1 MRTVSRAKKRSLILR
16 HNGLTLV
23 ELLVGLIVASIILG
37 AIASLIFA
45 VGATHSSSSDM
56 AAKQAQVRFA
66 TVRISELIRYCKLVY
81 ATSAERITIWK
92 ADDDGD
98 NNIDASE
105 LAYVETGA
113 GRNYISLRNGVNPS
127 VVYIVPECSNV
138 QFLPDAAGPWT
149 ESVVVTFNI
158 EEDGEAHSYQINAVL
173 RSRAEHL
180 LNASGSIVG
189 DDD

>member
-1 MRTVSRAKKRSLILR
+1 MRRVSRVKEQSMILR
-16 HNGLTLV
+16 HKGLTLV

-45 VGATHSSSSDM
+45 VGTTHSSSSDT

-81 ATSAERITIWK
+81 ATSANRITIWK
-92 ADDDGD
+92 ADDDSD

-105 LAYVETGA
+105 LAYIETGT
-113 GRNYISLRNGVNPS
+113 GKNYISLRYGVNPS
-127 VVYIVPECSNV
+127 VIYIVPECSNV

-149 ESVVVTFNI
+149 ESVSVSFDI
-158 EEDGEAHSYQINAVL
+158 EEEGETHSYQINAVL
-173 RSRAEHL
+173 RARAGHL
-180 LNASGSIVG
+180 LDAGGNIVG